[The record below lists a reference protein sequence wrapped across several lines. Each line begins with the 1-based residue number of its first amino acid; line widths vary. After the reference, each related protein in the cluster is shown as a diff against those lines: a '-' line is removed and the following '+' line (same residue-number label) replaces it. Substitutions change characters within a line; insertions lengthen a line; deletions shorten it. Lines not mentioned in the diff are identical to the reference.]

1 MRFPGLVGP
10 NIRWGIFFLSV
21 RNFSILERYIR
32 AKPHS
37 NELKISQVNADEE
50 RKEENKKKESKYY
63 PPNITRGVIPKS
75 AYINTWK
82 IPEQPENP
90 KFLKIALIG
99 APNAGKSSLL
109 NSILNKTI
117 SAVSP
122 KINTTKQDIKGVY
135 TKDNVQLIF
144 IDAPGIIPSHKKK
157 NFCKELVSYA
167 WKGYEEADLVL
178 FIADTVKRPTYDIL
192 NIVRML
198 APKNVVP
205 YCSDSESE
213 SENCNESGS
222 ENCNESGS
230 GNCNESGSGNQGYCG
245 AERNP
250 PSSALNSD
258 NDKYKE
264 NFNQYDVNNYDENEF
279 EQNDKIPHDNE
290 NNYWGNPNMG
300 DFLVN
305 ENDDQKKKDEKFIE
319 YFSSTMEMDSKY
331 NDKSVKKNLFENRK
345 KIIES
350 YQHNTMYTKN
360 NMINAER
367 KQVIPPVI
375 LVLNK
380 VDLCTHNKWA
390 NARAKEFMNNGNFDN
405 IFFISAK
412 YNKGIEELLDYIIK
426 HKAKNQFWVYPKD
439 TNTTLSKVQIV
450 EQLINTYLYC
460 WFNKD
465 VPYKIK
471 HHMLSWCVNLN
482 NCLIIEYQIIVKSAK
497 VAKMICGVHN
507 KLIINMRKN
516 VSYKLTKLWDQ
527 NVYVHIHVKSVNV

>member
-1 MRFPGLVGP
+1 MLKNILLNKINTKFNKGLY
-10 NIRWGIFFLSV
+10 V
-21 RNFSILERYIR
+21 RHFSILERYIR
-32 AKPHS
+32 ARPYS
-37 NELKISQVNADEE
+37 NELKINEESVNEE
-50 RKEENKKKESKYY
+50 IKDENKKKDSKYY

-75 AYINTWK
+75 AYMNIWK

-99 APNAGKSSLL
+99 PPNAGKSSLL

-122 KINTTKQDIKGVY
+122 KINTTRQDIKGIY

-144 IDAPGIIPSHKKK
+144 IDAPGVIPSHKKK
-157 NFCKELVSYA
+157 KFCKELVSYA

-178 FIADTVKRPTYDIL
+178 FIVDTVKRPTNDIIS
-192 NIVRML
+192 IVRML
-198 APKNVVP
+198 APKRVDTD
-205 YCSDSESE
+205 SSESE
-213 SENCNESGS
+213 EENNEYDSEC
-222 ENCNESGS
+222 
-230 GNCNESGSGNQGYCG
+230 
-245 AERNP
+245 
-250 PSSALNSD
+250 
-258 NDKYKE
+258 
-264 NFNQYDVNNYDENEF
+264 NNYRENL
-279 EQNDKIPHDNE
+279 NE
-290 NNYWGNPNMG
+290 NNINNYNEENIEGNEKKQNNNAISNNQNHE
-300 DFLVN
+300 DIFLKEKD
-305 ENDDQKKKDEKFIE
+305 ENKKLEEKFIK
-319 YFSSTMEMDSKY
+319 YFSGKMQNDLNYS
-331 NDKSVKKNLFENRK
+331 DKSIKENIFDNRK

-350 YQHNTMYTKN
+350 YYDTQNINKN
-360 NMINAER
+360 E
-367 KQVIPPVI
+367 KKVIPPVI

-390 NARAKEFMNNGNFDN
+390 NARAKEFMNNGDFDN

-412 YNKGIEELLDYIIK
+412 YNKGVEELLDYIIK
-426 HKAKNQFWVYPKD
+426 YKAKNHLWIYPKD
-439 TNTTLSKVQIV
+439 TSTTLTKVQIV

-482 NCLIIEYQIIVKSAK
+482 NCLIIEYQIIVKSEK

-516 VSYKLTKLWDQ
+516 VSYKLTKLWGK

>member
-1 MRFPGLVGP
+1 MLKCNRYLFVLLNAIP
-10 NIRWGIFFLSV
+10 RYTSFLSS

-32 AKPHS
+32 AKPLS
-37 NELKISQVNADEE
+37 NELKINEVNLNEE
-50 RKEENKKKESKYY
+50 EKNSNIKRDSKYY

-75 AYINTWK
+75 AYMNTWV
-82 IPEQPENP
+82 IPDQPKNP

-122 KINTTKQDIKGVY
+122 KINTTKQDIKGIY

-144 IDAPGIIPSHKKK
+144 IDSPGIIPSHKKK
-157 NFCKELVSYA
+157 KFCKELVSYA

-178 FIADTVKRPTYDIL
+178 FIVDTVKRPTHDVL

-198 APKNVVP
+198 APKKVEA
-205 YCSDSESE
+205 YSSESE
-213 SENCNESGS
+213 DDNEEEGQQYKVS
-222 ENCNESGS
+222 
-230 GNCNESGSGNQGYCG
+230 
-245 AERNP
+245 
-250 PSSALNSD
+250 LN
-258 NDKYKE
+258 NKEEE
-264 NFNQYDVNNYDENEF
+264 NFNAPNENNNLGKHYEWAEK
-279 EQNDKIPHDNE
+279 EQNDMDDYTQKRNPYKDTKE
-290 NNYWGNPNMG
+290 N
-300 DFLVN
+300 V
-305 ENDDQKKKDEKFIE
+305 EKFVD
-319 YFSSTMEMDSKY
+319 YFSAEMEKEDKY
-331 NDKSVKKNLFENRK
+331 SDKSVKQNLFENRK

-350 YQHNTMYTKN
+350 YQNDSKN
-360 NMINAER
+360 KDMTIDENKKI
-367 KQVIPPVI
+367 VPPVI

-390 NARAKEFMNNGNFDN
+390 NARAKEFMSSGNFDN

-412 YNKGIEELLDYIIK
+412 YNKGVVELLEYISK
-426 HKAKNQFWVYPKD
+426 FKAKNQFWVYPKD
-439 TNTTLSKVQIV
+439 TSTTLTKVQIV

-482 NCLIIEYQIIVKSAK
+482 NSLIIEYQIVVKSQK

-527 NVYVHIHVKSVNV
+527 NVYVHIHVKSVNT